1 MMTEGKGSA
10 KMFVLA
16 ITGGVASGKSLF
28 TRLFAQI
35 TGDATKCFDCD
46 QVVHALLDDET
57 ILEGV
62 KNIFGQAVISH
73 EGKLD
78 RKALRERVFNSEADR
93 IALQDLLHPRVLRQ
107 VEAFI
112 ASSASQDESLDYVM
126 IEVPLLYE
134 VDFSLQRDTDVVVA
148 TSAEVQLKRLREDRG
163 LSDEVIEQIL
173 KAQLPIEDKI
183 SRAHQVIWNDG
194 SEAEL
199 IEQAHL
205 LKAWIDKKVG
215 E

>member
-1 MMTEGKGSA
+1 
-10 KMFVLA
+10 MFVLA
-16 ITGGVASGKSLF
+16 ISGGVASGKSLF

-35 TGDATKCFDCD
+35 AGDAAKCFDCD
-46 QVVHALLDDET
+46 QSVHDLLGEEE
-57 ILEGV
+57 ILERI
-62 KNIFGQAVISH
+62 KKIFGEAVVDH

-78 RKALRERVFNSEADR
+78 RIALRERVFASDVDR
-93 IALQDLLHPRVLRQ
+93 IALQDLIHPRVLQQ
-107 VEAFI
+107 VEGFI
-112 ASSASQDESLDYVM
+112 EQCASQDEALDYLL

-148 TSAEVQLKRLREDRG
+148 TSTEVQLKRLREDRA
-163 LSDEVIEQIL
+163 LADEVIEQIL
-173 KAQLPIEDKI
+173 KAQLPIQEKI

-194 SEAEL
+194 SETEL

-215 E
+215 